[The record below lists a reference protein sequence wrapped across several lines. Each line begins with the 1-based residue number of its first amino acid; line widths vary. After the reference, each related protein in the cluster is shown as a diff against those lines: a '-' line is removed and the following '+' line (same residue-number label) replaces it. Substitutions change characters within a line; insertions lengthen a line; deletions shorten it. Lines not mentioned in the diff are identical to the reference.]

1 MLLAIDVGNTNVT
14 LGIFGYKNGRPVKD
28 PVKTWR
34 LSTGKAM
41 TEDEYGTKILDL
53 FHYALLETVDV
64 KGVAI
69 ANVVTSLDQVFE
81 DMVRKYFKRKAFF
94 VTAGGKSPIPI
105 LYGNPGEVG
114 ADRIANAAAAY
125 AFYGGPAVVID
136 FGTATTFD
144 CINKKGE
151 YIGGVIAP
159 GPRIS
164 AESLARRTSKLPL
177 VDIEPP
183 ARVIGKS
190 TIEGIQ
196 SGLYYGYIGLV
207 KEILKRIKDEMK
219 GSPRLIATGGLARL
233 IVEDV
238 REVREI
244 APDLTLE
251 GIRILWERAQ

>member
-1 MLLAIDVGNTNVT
+1 MLLAIDIGNTNVT
-14 LGIFGYKNGRPVKD
+14 LGIFKYEAGRPLKK

-34 LSTGKAM
+34 LSTN
-41 TEDEYGTKILDL
+41 TSLTDDEYGTKILDL
-53 FHYALLETVDV
+53 FHYSLLETVDI

-69 ANVVTSLDQVFE
+69 ANVVPTLTPVFD
-81 DMVRKYFKRKAFF
+81 DMVRKYFNRKAFF
-94 VTAGGKSPIPI
+94 VGSGAQSPIPVV
-105 LYGNPGEVG
+105 YDNPKEVG
-114 ADRIANAAAAY
+114 ADRIANAVAAY
-125 AFYGGPAVVID
+125 AFYGGPAIVID

-144 CINKKGE
+144 CINRKGE

-164 AESLARRTSKLPL
+164 AESLARRTAKLPR

-190 TIEGIQ
+190 TIQGIQ

-207 KEILKRIKDEMK
+207 KEILKRIRHEMP
-219 GSPRLIATGGLARL
+219 GHPRLIATGGLARL
-233 IVEDV
+233 IVKDV

-251 GIRILWERAQ
+251 GIRILWEKAQ